1 MQSKFYGNC
10 SGTSKSKYDVF
21 LTVKENSQS
30 IEDNKSN
37 ITVKLY
43 VKRNDGYSAS
53 AYNLYEA
60 KNSVKLTVDD
70 SVKVSKNLTI
80 DTRNNETVL
89 LASWTGDVSHNED
102 GKLSLSVKGTF
113 TMGNTGLSGG
123 TASGTFKCTYIPRVS
138 SAAISHTT
146 VNPGS
151 EITAALS
158 VSCDSFT
165 HKIKW
170 SLGKKSQTED
180 IPAGVKSASFTIPV
194 AWTKYVTDSTKGIFK
209 ITLYTY
215 YESSLVGEKSYTL
228 SFIIPATD
236 AYKPEFDI
244 VLNRID
250 NGVPPDFQE
259 YVQGISQ
266 VEVGV
271 QNINCKYAAEFK
283 SISIKIGSVV
293 KKTYPETFNLPLS
306 GETEITVTLKDSRGL
321 TAVKKE
327 KISVCEYSPPSVNVV
342 SVVRCDESG
351 AESTYGEYLFAKYN
365 LSYSSVNGKN
375 EGSFS
380 VSYKSSQGELCS
392 SPILISGNSAIIG
405 NGDISINN
413 SYTLCFE
420 ASDSIVSSPCII
432 QRSVP
437 SANIPF
443 NIKKGGKGAA
453 FGMFSEYDNNLSVG
467 WDLDV
472 HGNITADGN
481 LSLNGNLNYEN
492 VQCSP
497 TEYTEDLN
505 CIIRYF
511 PPLDLCFV
519 RLRATVKKKLS
530 ANEACSIAQLTSHAP
545 SIYTT
550 LTCYASQ
557 NTGFQRGGIN
567 NEGKIRIMSQTDV
580 AAGSSIYVTG
590 FYYLN
595 I

>member
-1 MQSKFYGNC
+1 MQSKFYGSC
-10 SGTSKSKYDVF
+10 SGTSKSKYDIW
-21 LTVKENSQS
+21 LTVTENSQS
-30 IEDNKSN
+30 IEENKSN

-43 VKRNDGYSAS
+43 LKRNDGYSAS
-53 AYNLYEA
+53 AYNLYET
-60 KNSVKLTVDD
+60 KNSVKLTVGD
-70 SVKVSKNLTI
+70 SVKVNKNLTI
-80 DTRNNETVL
+80 DTRNSETVL
-89 LASWTGDVSHNED
+89 LASWSGDASHNDD

-123 TASGTFKCTYIPRVS
+123 SAGGTFKCTAIPRVS
-138 SAAISHTT
+138 SASISLTT

-151 EITAALS
+151 EITATLS
-158 VSCDSFT
+158 VACDAFT

-170 SLGKKSQTED
+170 SLGKKSQTD
-180 IPAGVKSASFTIPV
+180 TISAGVKSATFTIPES
-194 AWTKYVTDSTKGIFK
+194 WTKYVTDSTKDIFK

-215 YESSLVGEKSYTL
+215 YDSSLIGKKSYSV
-228 SFIIPATD
+228 SFIIPSTD

-250 NGVPPDFQE
+250 NGVPQDFRE

-266 VEVGV
+266 VEINAE
-271 QNINCKYAAEFK
+271 NINYKYDAQFK

-293 KKTYPETFNLPLS
+293 KKMHPATFNLPLA

-321 TAVKKE
+321 STVKKE
-327 KISVCEYSPPSVNVV
+327 KIFVCEYAPPSVNIV
-342 SVVRCDESG
+342 SVVRCDQSG
-351 AESTYGEYLFAKYN
+351 TQSTYGEYLFAKYS
-365 LSYSSVNGKN
+365 LSYSSVNNKN
-375 EGSFS
+375 TGNFS
-380 VSYKSSQGELCS
+380 VKYKSSQSDAYSAPL
-392 SPILISGNSAIIG
+392 LINGNSAVIG

-420 ASDSIVSSPCII
+420 SSDNIVSSPGII

-472 HGNITADGN
+472 HGNLN
-481 LSLNGNLNYEN
+481 LKGNLNYEN
-492 VQCSP
+492 IQCNP
-497 TEYTEDLN
+497 TEYTENLN
-505 CIIRYF
+505 CTIRYF
-511 PPLDLCFV
+511 PPLDLCFI
-519 RLRATVKKKLS
+519 RLRATVKNKLS
-530 ANEACSIAQLTSHAP
+530 AGETYSIAQLSDYAP
-545 SIYTT
+545 LIYTT

-557 NTGFQRGGIN
+557 NSGFQRGGIN

-580 AAGSSIYVTG
+580 DAGSSVYVTG